1 MRERDVYKKIL
12 ALIRP
17 FIPKL
22 IISMICMVMVALF
35 STCQVFM
42 VKPLIDE
49 IFFNKDRVM
58 LNLLPLAL
66 IAVFLVKGLFYYT
79 YSYMLNEVGQSVI
92 KDLRNKI
99 YTHLQAMTL
108 SFYHKIPTGEL
119 ISRIISDVTL
129 IHGTG
134 SGVKSRTLIGN

>member
-66 IAVFLVKGLFYYT
+66 IACLSL
-79 YSYMLNEVGQSVI
+79 
-92 KDLRNKI
+92 KI
-99 YTHLQAMTL
+99 
-108 SFYHKIPTGEL
+108 S
-119 ISRIISDVTL
+119 
-129 IHGTG
+129 
-134 SGVKSRTLIGN
+134 